1 MRAVFRTLIW
11 MMLVTAPMGLTMP
24 ASAGSTSAARIAV
37 VSDASEKDLASLVT
51 TELSSGPSVTL
62 IERDDLAKIGD
73 EIKVQQMAG
82 SDTVALGRLAG
93 ADGLVFLDKGPD
105 GALVRFT
112 AVNLGYAL
120 FDDPIPIGI
129 DAAQQAKA
137 IAHLVVADAAKL
149 KLDPSRA
156 IPISVL
162 NLRANT
168 ASTNSATLE
177 RALTALLESRLASVP
192 EYVVLERRHADTLGF
207 ERTLATPDPLLKG
220 AYLIDGSIALP
231 VSDAGGLHVSL
242 RLRSP
247 KTGEE
252 SALDFKGTTADL
264 PGLVETMGKSIE
276 LAIGSATSPPQW
288 QPAAEAREYLE
299 EGIWGWQHHDPRAAL
314 ETLDSAALL
323 GETASDLLAIRVQVL
338 CLLAGQQPYFYGGKE
353 LAPEPI
359 PLDERVGLIRRA
371 MDDLRAYQHDGE
383 KKLQIFNTN
392 RNIEV
397 RTGDLHGEVL
407 KEGLVILRLLDPAS
421 PMTNDLRQE
430 LRDLAGFDPAH
441 GKFPEFY
448 GTEPNDLSNSL
459 DEELAYYRVRATTQI
474 HWLPSVNA
482 DHFCERFLKTP
493 EEQNAGYDRFAQG
506 LLADPKG
513 RLFGLLLQARGPDA
527 ETRDAAY
534 AQFLNELWTRR
545 DELAKDGVLQ
555 AYLSQAANL
564 PEDLR
569 RKHMKQAMPMLLFGL
584 AQNDMEAT
592 QIFRFLWLPSAFP
605 PEEAPAIWREFQ
617 DWKGRRM
624 TKLKGLQEQG
634 IDVQA
639 SLYEQQFLALF
650 PQSTGDAGEK
660 ERPRLT
666 VDKFWSPGAKFANG
680 QDYNIF
686 QVSSTQDCIWVLADA
701 KTPSGAG
708 LFKVRL
714 SDWHS
719 DLLDTECGNR
729 PYDAASTSHGIFVTY
744 GKYPDGGGPI
754 QTFLK
759 RYDASTQTWTTRRI
773 SDITAGSFYGVDDQL
788 YFDLWTVV
796 GQTQEGGLARYD
808 WDADKL
814 TILASSRR
822 KPALNQFDD
831 RSGYQIHGLFLGP
844 GNRLCVNADGGVYY
858 VHDQSGQWEPVFDFA
873 QFVGV
878 QTQGRQTLVIS
889 QNGEIV
895 LLDADKPDIAPLMK
909 PSEPEDWRKDPG
921 SPKLV
926 KRAADWA
933 SRAPWTAEPQW
944 KPLFRELPYTGYHG
958 GHLFLLQSPDN
969 QRKYFQLLWFTPGN
983 AQPRTIPLRFLAN
996 ASEDEAMKTNWPTF
1010 PGDWR
1015 LFMLTT
1021 EKGICF
1027 HNLHAVWYL
1036 PFGDV
1041 QAFLKKHD
1049 EDRPES
1055 VTVKAAAKVPPAKS
1069 FSGDDDYDPGDPTS
1083 FR

>member
-1 MRAVFRTLIW
+1 MIFRL
-11 MMLVTAPMGLTMP
+11 LVLVLGLMG
-24 ASAGSTSAARIAV
+24 SVSAASTPAVRIAV
-37 VSDASEKDLASLVT
+37 VSDGEEKDLASLVMA
-51 TELSSGPSVTL
+51 ELSSSPTVTL
-62 IERDDLAKIGD
+62 VERDDLAKIGD
-73 EIKVQQMAG
+73 EATVQQLAG
-82 SDTVALGRLAG
+82 SDGTALCKLAG
-93 ADGLVFLDKGPD
+93 ADGLIFLDRRADGPH
-105 GALVRFT
+105 VRFT

-120 FDDPIPIGI
+120 FDDPIPNGI
-129 DAAQQAKA
+129 DAAQEARA

-149 KLDPSRA
+149 KLDPAKA

-162 NLRANT
+162 NLRVNA
-168 ASTNSATLE
+168 ASADSATWE
-177 RALTALLESRLASVP
+177 RALTAVLESRLASVP

-207 ERTLATPDPLLKG
+207 ERSLATPDPLLQG
-220 AYLIDGSIALP
+220 AYLIDGSITSP
-231 VSDAGGLHVSL
+231 VSDTGDLEVVL
-242 RLRSP
+242 RMRSP
-247 KTGEE
+247 KNGKETT
-252 SALDFKGTTADL
+252 LNFKGTTAGL
-264 PGLVETMGKSIE
+264 PALVEEMGKAIG

-314 ETLDSAALL
+314 EALDSAALL

-338 CLLAGQQPYFYGGKE
+338 CLLAGQEPYFYGGKE

-383 KKLQIFNTN
+383 KNLQIFNTN

-407 KEGLVILRLLDPAS
+407 KEGLVILSLLDPAS

-448 GTEPNDLSNSL
+448 GTEPDDLSNSL

-482 DHFCERFLKTP
+482 AHFCERFLKTP
-493 EEQNAGYDRFAQG
+493 EEQNAAYDRFAQG

-534 AQFLNELWTRR
+534 AQFLNELWTRH
-545 DELAKDGVLQ
+545 DELAKDGVVLQ
-555 AYLSQAANL
+555 AYLSQAASL

-569 RKHMKQAMPMLLFGL
+569 RKHMKQAMPMLHFGL

-617 DWKGRRM
+617 DWKVRRM
-624 TKLKGLQEQG
+624 IKLKGLQEQG

-639 SLYEQQFLALF
+639 SLYEQQFLAVF
-650 PQSTGDAGEK
+650 PQSAGGAGEK
-660 ERPRLT
+660 EGPRLT
-666 VDKFWSPGAKFANG
+666 MDKFWSPGAKFANG

-686 QVSSTQDCIWVLADA
+686 QVSSSQECIWVLADA

-708 LFKVRL
+708 LFKIRL
-714 SDWHS
+714 SGWAS

-729 PYDAASTSHGIFVTY
+729 PYDGFSTSHGIFVTY

-759 RYDASTQTWTTRRI
+759 RYDTDTHAWTTRRI
-773 SDITAGSFYGVDDQL
+773 SDITAGSLYAVDDQL

-796 GQTQEGGLARYD
+796 GNTEEGGLARYD

-822 KPALNQFDD
+822 KPALNPFDD
-831 RSGYQIHGLFLGP
+831 RAGYQIHGLFLGP
-844 GNRLCVNADGGVYY
+844 GKRLCVNADGGIYY
-858 VHDQSGQWEPVFDFA
+858 VHDQPGPWEPVFDCA

-878 QTQGRQTLVIS
+878 ETQGGQTLVIS

-895 LLDADKPDIAPLMK
+895 LLDADKPDVVPLMA
-909 PSEPEDWRKDPG
+909 PPVPADWRKEPG
-921 SPKLV
+921 STKLV
-926 KRAADWA
+926 KRPADWA
-933 SRAPWTAEPQW
+933 SRALWTAQPQW
-944 KPLFRELPYTGYHG
+944 KLLFREPQYAGYHN
-958 GHLFLLQSPDN
+958 GHLYILSSPDN
-969 QRKYFQLLWFTPGN
+969 QRKYFELLWFTPGS
-983 AQPRTIPLRFLAN
+983 AQPQTIPLRFLADS
-996 ASEDEAMKTNWPTF
+996 SEEKAMKTNWPTF

-1021 EKGICF
+1021 DKGICF
-1027 HNLHAVWYL
+1027 HNLHAVWFL
-1036 PFGDV
+1036 PFGDIETFV
-1041 QAFLKKHD
+1041 KEHG

-1055 VTVKAAAKVPPAKS
+1055 VSGKVAFKAPPTQS
-1069 FSGDDDYDPGDPTS
+1069 SSGDDDYDPGDPTS

>member
-1 MRAVFRTLIW
+1 MIFRLLVLVFGL
-11 MMLVTAPMGLTMP
+11 MG
-24 ASAGSTSAARIAV
+24 SVSAASTPAVRIAV
-37 VSDASEKDLASLVT
+37 VSDGKEKDLASLVMA
-51 TELSSGPSVTL
+51 ELSSSPTVTL
-62 IERDDLAKIGD
+62 LERDDLAKIGD
-73 EIKVQQMAG
+73 EATVQQLAG
-82 SDTVALGRLAG
+82 SDGTALCKLAG
-93 ADGLVFLDKGPD
+93 ADGLIFLDRRADGPH
-105 GALVRFT
+105 VRFT

-120 FDDPIPIGI
+120 FDDPIPNGI
-129 DAAQQAKA
+129 DAAQEARA

-149 KLDPSRA
+149 KLDPAKA

-162 NLRANT
+162 NLRVNA
-168 ASTNSATLE
+168 ASADSATLE
-177 RALTALLESRLASVP
+177 RALTAVLESRLASVP

-207 ERTLATPDPLLKG
+207 ERSLASRDPLLQG
-220 AYLIDGSIALP
+220 AYLIDGSITSP
-231 VSDAGGLHVSL
+231 VSDTGDLEVVL
-242 RLRSP
+242 RMRSP
-247 KTGEE
+247 KNGKETT
-252 SALDFKGTTADL
+252 LNFKGTTADL
-264 PGLVETMGKSIE
+264 PALVEEMGKAIG

-288 QPAAEAREYLE
+288 QPAAEAREYLQ
-299 EGIWGWQHHDPRAAL
+299 EGIWGWEHHDPRAAL
-314 ETLDSAALL
+314 EALDSATLL

-338 CLLAGQQPYFYGGKE
+338 CLLAGQEPYFYGGKD
-353 LAPEPI
+353 LAPEPLS
-359 PLDERVGLIRRA
+359 LDERVELIRRA

-383 KKLQIFNTN
+383 KNLQIFNTN

-448 GTEPNDLSNSL
+448 GTEPDDLSNSL
-459 DEELAYYRVRATTQI
+459 DEELAYYRIRATTQI

-493 EEQNAGYDRFAQG
+493 EEQDAAYDRFAQG

-513 RLFGLLLQARGPDA
+513 RLFGLLLQARGPDTA
-527 ETRDAAY
+527 IRDAAY
-534 AQFLNELWTRR
+534 DQFLNELWTRR

-569 RKHMKQAMPMLLFGL
+569 RKHMKQAMPMLHFGL

-639 SLYEQQFLALF
+639 SLYEQQLLAVF
-650 PQSTGDAGEK
+650 PQSAGGAGEK
-660 ERPRLT
+660 EGPRLT

-686 QVSSTQDCIWVLADA
+686 QVSSSRECIWVLADA

-858 VHDQSGQWEPVFDFA
+858 VHDQPGQWEPVFDFA

-895 LLDADKPDIAPLMK
+895 LLDADKPDIVPLMV
-909 PSEPEDWRKDPG
+909 PPEPEDWRKDPG

-926 KRAADWA
+926 KQAADWA
-933 SRAPWTAEPQW
+933 SRAQWTAQPQW
-944 KPLFRELPYTGYHG
+944 KPLFRELPYTGYHD
-958 GHLFLLQSPDN
+958 GHLFFLQSPDN
-969 QRKYFQLLWFTPGN
+969 QRKYFELLWFTPGT
-983 AQPRTIPLRFLAN
+983 AQPQKIPLRFLAHS
-996 ASEDEAMKTNWPTF
+996 SEEEAMKTNWPTF

-1021 EKGICF
+1021 DKGICF
-1027 HNLHAVWYL
+1027 HNIHAVWFL
-1036 PFGDV
+1036 PFGDIE
-1041 QAFLKKHD
+1041 AFLKKHRK
-1049 EDRPES
+1049 DRREPGK
-1055 VTVKAAAKVPPAKS
+1055 VAAKAPPVES
-1069 FSGDDDYDPGDPTS
+1069 SSGDDGYDPSDPTS

>member
-1 MRAVFRTLIW
+1 MILRLLVFVLG
-11 MMLVTAPMGLTMP
+11 LMG
-24 ASAGSTSAARIAV
+24 SVSAASTPAVRIAV
-37 VSDASEKDLASLVT
+37 VSDGEEKDLASLVMA
-51 TELSSGPSVTL
+51 ELSSSPTVTL
-62 IERDDLAKIGD
+62 VERDDLAKIGD
-73 EIKVQQMAG
+73 EAKVQQLAS
-82 SDTVALGRLAG
+82 SDGAALGKLAS
-93 ADGLVFLDKGPD
+93 ADGLIFLDQRPD
-105 GALVRFT
+105 GAHVRFT
-112 AVNLGYAL
+112 AINLGYAL
-120 FDDPIPIGI
+120 FDDPIPSGI
-129 DAAQQAKA
+129 NAALEARA
-137 IAHLVVADAAKL
+137 IAHLVAADVKKL
-149 KLDPSRA
+149 KLDPVKA

-162 NLRANT
+162 NLRVNA
-168 ASTNSATLE
+168 ASADPATLE
-177 RALTALLESRLASVP
+177 RALTAVLESRLASVP

-207 ERTLATPDPLLKG
+207 ERSLGTPDPLLQG
-220 AYLIDGSIALP
+220 AYLIDGSITSP
-231 VSDAGGLHVSL
+231 VSVTGDLDVAL
-242 RLRSP
+242 RMRSP
-247 KTGEE
+247 KDGKEIT
-252 SALDFKGTTADL
+252 LNFKGTTADL
-264 PGLVETMGKSIE
+264 PALVGRMGSAIG
-276 LAIGSATSPPQW
+276 LAIGSATSPSQW
-288 QPAAEAREYLE
+288 QPAAEAREFLQ

-314 ETLDSAALL
+314 EALDSAALL

-371 MDDLRAYQHDGE
+371 MDDLRVYQHDGE

-407 KEGLVILRLLDPAS
+407 KEGLVILSLVDPAS

-430 LRDLAGFDPAH
+430 LRDLAGFDSAH

-448 GTEPNDLSNSL
+448 GTEPDDLSNSL

-545 DELAKDGVLQ
+545 DELVKDGVLQ

-569 RKHMKQAMPMLLFGL
+569 RKGMKQAMPMLHFGL

-617 DWKGRRM
+617 DWQVRRM
-624 TKLKGLQEQG
+624 AKLKGLQEQG

-639 SLYEQQFLALF
+639 SLYEQQFLAVF
-650 PQSTGDAGEK
+650 PQSAGDAGEK
-660 ERPRLT
+660 EGPRLT
-666 VDKFWSPGAKFANG
+666 VDKFWSPGAKFANR

-686 QVSSTQDCIWVLADA
+686 QVSSSQDCIWVLADA

-708 LFKVRL
+708 LFKIRL
-714 SDWHS
+714 SGWAS

-729 PYDAASTSHGIFVTY
+729 PYDAFSTSHGIFVTY

-759 RYDASTQTWTTRRI
+759 RYDTDTHAWTTRRI
-773 SDITAGSFYGVDDQL
+773 SDITAGSFYCVDDQL
-788 YFDLWTVV
+788 YFDLWTVF
-796 GQTQEGGLARYD
+796 GNTEEGGLARYD

-822 KPALNQFDD
+822 KPALNPFDD
-831 RSGYQIHGLFLGP
+831 RAGYQIHGLFLGP

-858 VHDQSGQWEPVFDFA
+858 VHDQPGQWEPVFDFA

-895 LLDADKPDIAPLMK
+895 LLDADKPDIVPLMV
-909 PSEPEDWRKDPG
+909 PPEPEDWRKVQG

-926 KRAADWA
+926 KQAADWA
-933 SRAPWTAEPQW
+933 SRAQWTAQPQW
-944 KPLFRELPYTGYHG
+944 KPLFRELPYTGYHD
-958 GHLFLLQSPDN
+958 GHLFFLQSPDN
-969 QRKYFQLLWFTPGN
+969 QRKYFQLLWFTPGT
-983 AQPRTIPLRFLAN
+983 ARPRTIPLRFLAHS
-996 ASEDEAMKTNWPTF
+996 SEDEAMKTNWPTF

-1021 EKGICF
+1021 DKGICF
-1027 HNLHAVWYL
+1027 HNLHAVWFL
-1036 PFGDV
+1036 PFEDIETFV
-1041 QAFLKKHD
+1041 KEHAD
-1049 EDRPES
+1049 DRPES
-1055 VTVKAAAKVPPAKS
+1055 VSGKVALKTPPTQS
-1069 FSGDDDYDPGDPTS
+1069 SSGDDDYDPGDPTS